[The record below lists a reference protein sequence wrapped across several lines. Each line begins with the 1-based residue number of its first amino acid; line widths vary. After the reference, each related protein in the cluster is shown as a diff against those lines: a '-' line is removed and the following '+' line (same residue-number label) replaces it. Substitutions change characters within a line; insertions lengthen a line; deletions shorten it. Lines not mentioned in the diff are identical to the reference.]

1 MSAEDW
7 SRIYQRAEN
16 IVSRKIAGETILV
29 PIRGKLADMQN
40 IFTLNTVGAY
50 IWDQLDGTKSLAHIL
65 ESVLDHFEVSRQEAE
80 KDILEFISRTS
91 ETGLAAENNDN
102 A

>member
-40 IFTLNTVGAY
+40 IFTLNAVGAY
-50 IWDQLDGTKSLAHIL
+50 IWNQLDGTKSLALIL

-80 KDILEFISRTS
+80 KDILEFMGRTA
-91 ETGLAAENNDN
+91 ETGLAAEKL
-102 A
+102 